1 MTAHDF
7 ITSNKDILLHR
18 VEPDELGHITEGC
31 PLFLLITRSG
41 KTPLEQRPISAAH
54 YAICAGNP
62 DTQAARVV
70 TAARNT
76 QCYSIH
82 PEDIQGPYATKI
94 LFLAV
99 PLDHKDR
106 RRNKPWQEWPQP

>member
-7 ITSNKDILLHR
+7 IASNKDILLHR
-18 VEPDELGHITEGC
+18 VEPNELGHLTEGC
-31 PLFLLITRSG
+31 PLFLLVTRNG

-54 YAICAGNP
+54 YAVCAGNP
-62 DTQAARVV
+62 DPEAARVV
-70 TAARNT
+70 TAARLPK
-76 QCYSIH
+76 CYSVR
-82 PEDIQGPYATKI
+82 PENIQGSYATNI

-99 PLDHKDR
+99 PLNHDDQ